1 MSGEKIK
8 KIAIQANKKLSGML
22 PAFLFLIPMIG
33 ILKAAGI
40 LNISRNEIILGVILI
55 FALSLIPAVCNKIL
69 YNEEAITTI
78 TLMSLEA
85 LLLLI
90 SINPYAEL
98 TVVYVLVPV
107 VSLFYCNQKLTQRIC
122 LLCYIGMIG
131 ICLYRALIL
140 NECGAGDYGE
150 EAIYLTLLKF
160 TLEFL
165 AVTFVVCKGADFI
178 ERMMEKS
185 GAQET
190 GKSDVFAAEADQEN
204 EKKKEAQ
211 PQETVYDVE
220 GLFRGI
226 EKDMQAMIKGKS
238 KFFELELDE
247 QLPVKLFGAREEIRQ
262 ALSGICSDLL
272 MYRSEAAITMRIT
285 YHNGIVPKKNQNI
298 TLEVWISGYTD
309 ITAVT
314 VNRAALGY
322 YLSQK
327 IIERLKGS
335 FEDLSDS
342 NEAVFRICLLQRVE
356 DERSIKAKKEQQIQE
371 LDQIRKDAAGG
382 GNMSLFHKKIKVL
395 VVDDNRESRK
405 LIDAILNSVGVE
417 AVCTDN
423 GAKAIEL
430 LESKEYQMV
439 FMDQMMPEKSGNE
452 TVKELR
458 YQDEDYYRDLP
469 IVMMTVNTRE
479 EAKKEYEEMGFTDCI
494 SKPIKVNEV
503 KSSLRKWIRDDYPL
517 TYAEYKRM
525 QESEHEL

>member
-8 KIAIQANKKLSGML
+8 KIAIKANKRLSGLL
-22 PAFLFLIPMIG
+22 PAFLFLIPIIV

-40 LNISRNEIILGVILI
+40 LYITQNEMIIGFLLI
-55 FALSLIPAVCNKIL
+55 FVLSLLPAVCNKIL

-78 TLMSLEA
+78 TLMSMEV

-90 SINPYAEL
+90 SMNPYAEL

-107 VSLFYCNQKLTQRIC
+107 VSMVYCNQKLTQRIC
-122 LLCYIGMIG
+122 LLSYIGMLG

-140 NECGAGDYGE
+140 EGGGTGSYAE
-150 EAIYLTLLKF
+150 ETLYLTLLKF

-165 AVTFVVCKGADFI
+165 AVTVVVCGGAGFI
-178 ERMMEKS
+178 ERLMADGIQEAGMYGASMETD
-185 GAQET
+185 G
-190 GKSDVFAAEADQEN
+190 GKE
-204 EKKKEAQ
+204 EKKEVVL
-211 PQETVYDVE
+211 QETVYDVE

-226 EKDMQAMIKGKS
+226 EKDMQAMIKGKN

-247 QLPVKLFGAREEIRQ
+247 HLPAKLFGAKEEIRQ

-272 MYRSEAAITMRIT
+272 MYRSEAAIKMRIT
-285 YHNGIVPKKNQNI
+285 YNSGIVPKKNQNI
-298 TLEVWISGYTD
+298 TLEVKISGYTD

-335 FEDLSDS
+335 FEDLSNS
-342 NEAVFRICLLQRVE
+342 EEAVFRICLLQRVE
-356 DERSIKAKKEQQIQE
+356 DEQTIQNKKEQQMQE
-371 LDQIRKDAAGG
+371 MDQIRLDAAGAG
-382 GNMSLFHKKIKVL
+382 DMSLFHKKIKVL

-405 LIDAILNSVGVE
+405 LIDAILNSMGVQV
-417 AVCTDN
+417 VCADN
-423 GAKAIEL
+423 GAEAIEL
-430 LESKEYQMV
+430 LETKEYQMV
-439 FMDQMMPEKSGNE
+439 FLDQMMPEKSGLE

-458 YQDEDYYRDLP
+458 YLDDEYYQNLP

-479 EAKKEYEEMGFTDCI
+479 EARKEYGEMGFTDCI

-503 KSSLRKWIRDDYPL
+503 KSSLRKWIKDDYPL

-525 QESEHEL
+525 QESENEL